1 MRMRL
6 WLAFRVLFFFAFSL
20 FAFGRAALRP
30 SLTDQVFDV
39 LAGCMLLYFGI
50 KAERLRRRVRAQAS
64 PHSN

>member
-6 WLAFRVLFFFAFSL
+6 WLAFRVLFFFAFTL

-30 SLTDQVFDV
+30 SLMDRVIDV
-39 LAGCMLLYFGI
+39 LVGCMLLYFGI
-50 KAERLRRRVRAQAS
+50 RAERLRRRVRAQAR